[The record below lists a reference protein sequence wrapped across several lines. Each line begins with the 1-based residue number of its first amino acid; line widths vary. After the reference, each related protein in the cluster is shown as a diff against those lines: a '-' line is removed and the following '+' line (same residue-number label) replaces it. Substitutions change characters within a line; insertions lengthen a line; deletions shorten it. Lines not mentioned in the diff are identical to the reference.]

1 MIIILFVGGNKE
13 ILMNKNAVKKEDI
26 AVYESLRN
34 EIISTQGIRS
44 NMIVYM
50 YTVFVVLFGLG
61 VEISRVFFFVA
72 VFVLLS
78 FQAKINRC
86 KQVIARISAY
96 IIVYFEKETDSIHWE
111 TANAEVKD
119 DTSTSIAK
127 KLSRTSS
134 IQLGVISLISFIVK
148 AGYDWYN
155 HAYRWNTHYCLIILD
170 IALLLIIIACVVLLV
185 RLNDEYDIK
194 EETMKKW
201 EDYFSNYK
209 DGKNPAV
216 NQKN

>member
-1 MIIILFVGGNKE
+1 
-13 ILMNKNAVKKEDI
+13 
-26 AVYESLRN
+26 
-34 EIISTQGIRS
+34 
-44 NMIVYM
+44 M

-111 TANAEVKD
+111 TANAEVID

-155 HAYRWNTHYCLIILD
+155 HAYRSR
-170 IALLLIIIACVVLLV
+170 AC
-185 RLNDEYDIK
+185 RIPRA
-194 EETMKKW
+194 
-201 EDYFSNYK
+201 
-209 DGKNPAV
+209 G
-216 NQKN
+216 

>member
-111 TANAEVKD
+111 TANAEVID

-127 KLSRTSS
+127 KLSR
-134 IQLGVISLISFIVK
+134 
-148 AGYDWYN
+148 
-155 HAYRWNTHYCLIILD
+155 HH
-170 IALLLIIIACVVLLV
+170 
-185 RLNDEYDIK
+185 
-194 EETMKKW
+194 
-201 EDYFSNYK
+201 
-209 DGKNPAV
+209 
-216 NQKN
+216 